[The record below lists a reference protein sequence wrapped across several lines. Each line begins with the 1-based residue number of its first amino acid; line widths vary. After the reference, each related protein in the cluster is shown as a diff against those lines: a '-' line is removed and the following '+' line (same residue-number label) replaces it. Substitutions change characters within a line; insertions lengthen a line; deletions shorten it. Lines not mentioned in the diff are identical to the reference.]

1 MTDRRGVVA
10 KRAENL
16 PPGVPYV
23 RGWNRARQSA
33 GALADQLVLL
43 GLDSDFPGLAADVNV
58 FGDGLV
64 QLGTVLAEAAG
75 RLALQSGDRRQSV
88 LDQGAEVGDVFRH
101 VVLACKS
108 GPCSGLAPSPA
119 DPTQEFW
126 ITSA

>member
-16 PPGVPYV
+16 SPGVPYV
-23 RGWNRARQSA
+23 RGWNRARKCA

-64 QLGTVLAEAAG
+64 QLGTVRPEAVELLARLIAAG
-75 RLALQSGDRRQSV
+75 LA
-88 LDQGAEVGDVFRH
+88 AESRDTTTDV
-101 VVLACKS
+101 AS
-108 GPCSGLAPSPA
+108 A
-119 DPTQEFW
+119 
-126 ITSA
+126 TSA